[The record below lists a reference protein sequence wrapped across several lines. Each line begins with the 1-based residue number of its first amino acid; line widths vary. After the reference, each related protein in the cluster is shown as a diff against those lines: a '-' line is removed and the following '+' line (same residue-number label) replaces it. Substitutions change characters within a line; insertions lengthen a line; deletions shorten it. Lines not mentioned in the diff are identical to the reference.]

1 MSSETSAP
9 YKWNNLQQKDDEQK
23 EEKEEK
29 EEKEQ
34 NEEKEDEE
42 EEEGSPRIKK
52 RGIPKNSENSR
63 HPYNRY
69 HPNRHY
75 SYKE

>member
-9 YKWNNLQQKDDEQK
+9 YKWNNLQQKDEEQK
-23 EEKEEK
+23 EEKEE
-29 EEKEQ
+29 
-34 NEEKEDEE
+34 EE

-69 HPNRHY
+69 HPNRHC

>member
-9 YKWNNLQQKDDEQK
+9 YKWNNLQQKDE
-23 EEKEEK
+23 
-29 EEKEQ
+29 EQ
-34 NEEKEDEE
+34 NEEKEEEKEKKEE

-69 HPNRHY
+69 HPNRHC

>member
-9 YKWNNLQQKDDEQK
+9 YKWNNLQQKDE
-23 EEKEEK
+23 
-29 EEKEQ
+29 EQ
-34 NEEKEDEE
+34 NEEKEKEE
-42 EEEGSPRIKK
+42 EEEEEKEGSPRIKK

-69 HPNRHY
+69 HPNRHC

>member
-9 YKWNNLQQKDDEQK
+9 YKWNNLQQKDY
-23 EEKEEK
+23 
-29 EEKEQ
+29 EQ
-34 NEEKEDEE
+34 NEEREKEE
-42 EEEGSPRIKK
+42 EEGEKEGSPRIKK

-69 HPNRHY
+69 HPNRHC

>member
-1 MSSETSAP
+1 MSIETFAP

-23 EEKEEK
+23 EEEK
-29 EEKEQ
+29 EEK
-34 NEEKEDEE
+34 E

-69 HPNRHY
+69 HPNRHC

>member
-9 YKWNNLQQKDDEQK
+9 YKWNNLQQK
-23 EEKEEK
+23 EEKEK
-29 EEKEQ
+29 
-34 NEEKEDEE
+34 EE

-69 HPNRHY
+69 HPNRHC